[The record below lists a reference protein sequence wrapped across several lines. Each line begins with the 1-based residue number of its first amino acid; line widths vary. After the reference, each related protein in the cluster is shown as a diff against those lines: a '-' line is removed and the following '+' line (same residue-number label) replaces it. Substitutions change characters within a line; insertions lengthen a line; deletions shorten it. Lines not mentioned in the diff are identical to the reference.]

1 MFTFV
6 QKMCVLPR
14 MCFLVTASIGL
25 YAQSTPTVPA
35 TETRTSGMVGVVDG
49 EVARVNV
56 LNPGDSGAVCTG
68 TINFFDGAGN
78 LLKTGPVI
86 VLPGQSQFLDVFGD
100 KDLALTGATRR
111 EVRGT
116 ITTPAVV
123 PVSSATP
130 TTPTACRLIGT
141 LEVFDETTG
150 RTLALLGLGHKE
162 SSSSVSFTT
171 ANP

>member
-1 MFTFV
+1 MFTFA
-6 QKMCVLPR
+6 QKMCV
-14 MCFLVTASIGL
+14 FAWASVGL
-25 YAQSTPTVPA
+25 FAQSTPVASAP
-35 TETRTSGMVGVVDG
+35 ETRTSGMIGVTDG
-49 EVARVNV
+49 QAARVNV
-56 LNPGDSGAVCTG
+56 LNPGDAGVVCTG
-68 TINFFDGAGN
+68 TINFFDAAGN

-86 VLPGQSQFLDVFGD
+86 VLPGQSQSLDVFGD

-111 EVRGT
+111 EIRGT

-123 PVSSATP
+123 PVSSATS

-150 RTLALLGLGHKE
+150 KTLVVLGLGHTV
-162 SSSSVSFTT
+162 SSPSVTSTT